1 MHTRPPAWWSLHHFE
16 LHMYTLCVCVCANV
30 CVLQVKEAA
39 FLGHGLDQCWLIY
52 HLLMMYICKWLRAK
66 KNLQKLNTHG
76 GHRYILRQQY
86 FCLLRSPVVANY
98 VHKSQYIDMNNSLS
112 WSYLLKW
119 SPIHAIFT
127 AHTISFPSYFLPQ
140 PLSLSLVSP
149 YPRRLSTQ
157 YLPTLLFLARSLGL
171 LPLHIRP
178 CTHKSTW
185 HCICSVGHGKY
196 FISLPFFVS
205 RRKNTSGHMTSFLCH
220 ERM

>member
-1 MHTRPPAWWSLHHFE
+1 MLCLIPYWACSISALSPPVCCFAVWTGHQQQCFHAYQTSCMMVSTSFWAPHVHF
-16 LHMYTLCVCVCANV
+16 VCVCICE

-52 HLLMMYICKWLRAK
+52 HLLMMYIWKWLRAK

-140 PLSLSLVSP
+140 PLSLSLS
-149 YPRRLSTQ
+149 LS
-157 YLPTLLFLARSLGL
+157 L
-171 LPLHIRP
+171 
-178 CTHKSTW
+178 
-185 HCICSVGHGKY
+185 
-196 FISLPFFVS
+196 
-205 RRKNTSGHMTSFLCH
+205 
-220 ERM
+220 